1 MSLYAKH
8 TISDIEDTVQGV
20 VSTLQTQ
27 LAGVVASD
35 DVVLAFK
42 DERSDAAGDRTFPR
56 VTVHLYNCRPAGRR
70 RQGSVNKSFTH
81 TIPNSALAAVTFA
94 PTPVDLMFQIDAY
107 AVSHEQEWAIQQKLL
122 PMTDLVHQTKVTTLN
137 GREFYL
143 LLDAG
148 QPLDEIE
155 TDNLFRTAWRC
166 RAEIWFASAGTP
178 TGDAYVVLQ
187 RNLTMQNELWKMDSV
202 P

>member
-1 MSLYAKH
+1 MSLDAKH
-8 TISDIEDTVQGV
+8 IISDIEDAVQGV

-70 RQGSVNKSFTH
+70 RQGSIHKSFTYDAG
-81 TIPNSALAAVTFA
+81 TGVADVTYA

-107 AVSHEQEWAIQQKLL
+107 AVSHEQEWGIQEKLL
-122 PMTDLVHQTKVTTLN
+122 PMTDLVHQTKVTTTI
-137 GREFYL
+137 GREFHL

-148 QPLDEIE
+148 QPLNEIE

-187 RNLTMQNELWKMDSV
+187 RKLTMQNELWKMDPVS
-202 P
+202 